1 MENLKVC
8 VFCASSAKCD
18 SAYLDAARRLGRHL
32 ARHRVTV
39 VYGGGGVGA
48 MASLADGALEAAGT
62 VIGVIPRFMYDLEWG
77 HSRLTEMRIVEDM
90 RERKRQMV
98 EDAHAIVALPGGSGT
113 LEELF
118 ETITLKRVGQFLR
131 PIVLVNT
138 RGFYDRVLAALEHC
152 IAENFMDARHRDIW
166 TVVNEP
172 EEVMEAIQSAPRWSA
187 ENREFAVVK
196 PRSQGKQ

>member
-1 MENLKVC
+1 
-8 VFCASSAKCD
+8 
-18 SAYLDAARRLGRHL
+18 
-32 ARHRVTV
+32 
-39 VYGGGGVGA
+39 

-98 EDAHAIVALPGGSGT
+98 EDAHAIVALPGGCGT

-196 PRSQGKQ
+196 PRPQGKQ